1 MVIILENVY
10 NVLSTKQIPQLY
22 GKNQSTLRISLHRG
36 KKKKKPW
43 KNVFDVLAIVLSR

>member
-1 MVIILENVY
+1 MVIVLENVY

-36 KKKKKPW
+36 KKKKK
-43 KNVFDVLAIVLSR
+43 KTLEKMFLMC